1 MKKISASVNMTE
13 GNILKSMLYFS
24 FPILIGNLFQQLYNV
39 TDTAVVGN
47 LLGDNAIAAVGA
59 AAPIYSLVISFAN
72 GITNGFSVIIARF
85 FGADN
90 REKMLKAISISYI
103 LTLVISL
110 ILTVVSL
117 IGLDP
122 LLKFLETPIDIID
135 DTRAYL
141 RTILMF
147 CVVTMFYNMFA
158 GMFRAIGNSSMP
170 LYFLIIATLINVVL
184 DYTFVKYLNLGV
196 VGVGYATVIAQSIS
210 VILCL
215 ISILSKYKVLSF
227 RKSYA
232 KIEWGLTG
240 DLLVT
245 GFSMGLM
252 LVVVSIGS
260 VALQNAV
267 NSLGSKTITAH
278 TAARK
283 FDELFMLP
291 LGTLSMVG
299 STFASQNFGAGKMD
313 RVKKGI
319 ITAILLGIGWGV
331 FTFVFAL
338 IFSPTIVK
346 ALTGTSDP
354 YVLNTAV
361 RYITI
366 NTPFFAVL
374 SILLILR
381 SSLQGLGRKTVP
393 IFASVIELIAK
404 FVAAIYIAPIFGYLG
419 ICFLEPAIWVICAI
433 IVLIEFMVF
442 IGKEIKKAAV

>member
-1 MKKISASVNMTE
+1 MKKQSATFNMTE

-39 TDTAVVGN
+39 VDTAVVGN
-47 LLGDNAIAAVGA
+47 LLGDDAIAAVGA
-59 AAPIYSLVISFAN
+59 AAPVYSLVISLAN

-90 REKMLKAISISYI
+90 REKMMKAISLSYVLTLLISII
-103 LTLVISL
+103 LTVISL
-110 ILTVVSL
+110 SV
-117 IGLDP
+117 LDP
-122 LLKFLETPIDIID
+122 LLHFLETPDNIFN

-141 RTILMF
+141 RTIMMF

-158 GMFRAIGNSSMP
+158 GMFRAIGNSTMP
-170 LYFLIIATLINVVL
+170 LIFLIISTLLNVVL
-184 DYTFVKYLNLGV
+184 DITFVKFLHMGV
-196 VGVGYATVIAQSIS
+196 EGAAVATVIAQVVSVVLCLTSIS
-210 VILCL
+210 VKFKMLAFKVKSFVLEWNL
-215 ISILSKYKVLSF
+215 I
-227 RKSYA
+227 
-232 KIEWGLTG
+232 G

-291 LGTLSMVG
+291 LGTLSMVA

-319 ITAILLGIGWGV
+319 TTAILLGIGWGV

-338 IFSPTIVK
+338 ILSPTIVK
-346 ALTGTSDP
+346 ALTGTSDS
-354 YVLNTAV
+354 YVLSTAV

-374 SILLILR
+374 SVLLILR
-381 SSLQGLGRKTVP
+381 SSLQGLGKKTVP
-393 IFASVIELIAK
+393 IFASVIELISK
-404 FVAAIYIAPIFGYLG
+404 FVAAIYI
-419 ICFLEPAIWVICAI
+419 
-433 IVLIEFMVF
+433 
-442 IGKEIKKAAV
+442 